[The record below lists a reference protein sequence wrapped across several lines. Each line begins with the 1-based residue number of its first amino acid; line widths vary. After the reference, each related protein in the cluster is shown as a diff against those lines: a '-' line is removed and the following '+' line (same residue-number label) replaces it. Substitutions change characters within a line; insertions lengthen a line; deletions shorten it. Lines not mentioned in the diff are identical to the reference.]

1 MTYEWETSEFDSL
14 SLLEAQSYMRWVLRA
29 LHDTA
34 RQLKD
39 LRNAEVEAKKEY
51 EAARRRLMLS
61 GECPRVERGGHT
73 VADRDAWVDE
83 RCADLRSAYEVASA
97 ARETASDQ
105 LRTLNSQSV
114 VITALSK
121 NVAQIHNVL
130 GER

>member
-1 MTYEWETSEFDSL
+1 MSYAWEEAEYDSL
-14 SLLEAQSYMRWVLRA
+14 SLLEAQTYMRWVLRA
-29 LHDTA
+29 MHDTA
-34 RQLKD
+34 RSLAT
-39 LRNAEVEAKKEY
+39 LRDAEVDAKKEY

-61 GECPRVERGGHT
+61 PECPRVERGGYT

-83 RCADLRSAYEVASA
+83 RCADQRTAYEVATA

-121 NVAQIHNVL
+121 NVAQVHGVL